1 MSEEDQVAAEEL
13 ADVPVAAPVDAVMEA
28 ELAELAELEKRE
40 KREAIAVVVA
50 DLVDTA
56 ARRQEGIIMAVEN
69 GYGLEPSSA
78 SDVFLKVD
86 AESAHNPNATFR
98 NAELECLL
106 DDALLPTVGLLE
118 DNESAM
124 RTGFARERVIAYAT
138 CKASVLRS
146 AAVSAN
152 PNEQQWLKEVVD
164 NVGTRLREAESAIMN
179 GTRAATELDASE
191 RLACE
196 IESALPPEG
205 ALKARQ
211 AKVGTERFVSFV
223 FPPPD
228 HSVLMAA
235 GAVHSGLRTAKT
247 QTVYPA
253 YVTVHNAKGCIEA
266 LPATHVE
273 RRPNSFIVAD
283 AASMLYDLHAL
294 SCGAGR
300 EHLLITHSVEV

>member
-1 MSEEDQVAAEEL
+1 MNEEGQVAAEEL
-13 ADVPVAAPVDAVMEA
+13 TDVPVAAPER
-28 ELAELAELEKRE
+28 ERKEKQ
-40 KREAIAVVVA
+40 EAIAVVVA
-50 DLVDTA
+50 NLVHTA
-56 ARRQEGIIMAVEN
+56 ARRQDGIIMAVEN
-69 GYGLEPSSA
+69 GYSLEPASV

-98 NAELECLL
+98 NAELDCLL
-106 DDALLPTVGLLE
+106 DDALLPTVGVLE

-124 RTGFARERVIAYAT
+124 RTAFARERVIAYAT
-138 CKASVLRS
+138 CKASALRS

-152 PNEQQWLKEVVD
+152 PNEQQRLKEVVD

-179 GTRAATELDASE
+179 GTRAATKLDASE

-196 IESALPPEG
+196 IESALPNGPDGVTFDDPSEG
-205 ALKARQ
+205 ALEARQ

-273 RRPNSFIVAD
+273 RRPNSFMVAD

-300 EHLLITHSVEV
+300 DHVLITHSVDV